1 MRFQRAISARLE
13 RLARHFKVLVL
24 TGARQT
30 GKTTLLT
37 HQFPK
42 HHLVTLDLPQ
52 DAALAEQAPAEFLAR
67 HPLPLLVDEVQYAPG
82 LFRHLKA
89 SVDATKAK
97 GQVILTGSQ
106 RFVLMKEVS
115 ESLAGRAAVL
125 QLLPLAAEELGATLD
140 EALRTRR
147 LAGVLARGFYPALWD
162 DPELPSADFHRSYVA
177 TWLERD
183 LRQLLN
189 VGSLRD
195 FERFLRACA
204 ARTGQLLNKSE
215 LARDVGIA
223 VSTVGQ
229 WLSALEAAGLIV
241 ILEPFFDNHTK
252 RLVKTPK
259 LYFTDVG
266 LVCFLLGLDA
276 RAVAGWAGLGA
287 LWETAMLGE
296 LLKWQQTHRPEA
308 SLWFY
313 RDKDGLEVDFVVHVG
328 GELALLD
335 AKVTELPEPRDARG
349 LLAAQRLLGKRARRL
364 ALVSPGAK
372 SFPLEQGVEVVNG
385 WALPEWLGRGEA

>member
-1 MRFQRAISARLE
+1 MHYHRT
-13 RLARHFKVLVL
+13 LASRVQKLVKHFKVLVL

-30 GKTTLLT
+30 GKTTLL
-37 HQFPK
+37 QELFPK
-42 HHLVTLDLPQ
+42 YHHVTLDLPQ
-52 DAALAEQAPAEFLAR
+52 DAALAEQAPTEFLAR
-67 HPLPLLVDEVQYAPG
+67 HPPPLVVDEVQYAPA
-82 LFRHLKA
+82 LFRHLKTI
-89 SVDATKAK
+89 VDASKDK

-106 RFVLMKEVS
+106 RFVLMQEVS

-125 QLLPLAAEELGATLD
+125 QLLPFSVEELGGD
-140 EALRTRR
+140 WSSALEEQR

-162 DPELPSADFHRSYVA
+162 DPELPSTDFHRSYVA

-204 ARTGQLLNKSE
+204 ARSAQLLNKSE

-223 VSTVGQ
+223 VSTAGE
-229 WLSALEAAGLIV
+229 WLSALEASGLIV
-241 ILEPFFDNHTK
+241 LLEPWFDNHTK

-266 LVCFLLGLDA
+266 LLCFLLGLDA
-276 RAVAGWAGLGA
+276 RAVERWAGLGS
-287 LWETAMLGE
+287 LWETFVFGE

-313 RDKDGLEVDFVVHVG
+313 RDKDGVEVDFVIQAG
-328 GELALLD
+328 AELTLLD
-335 AKVTELPEPRDARG
+335 AKLGELPELRDARG
-349 LLAAQRLLGKRARRL
+349 LLSARRAL
-364 ALVSPGAK
+364 GQRTGRTALVTPSRKPA
-372 SFPLEQGVEVVNG
+372 FPLSDGIRVVSG
-385 WALPEWLGRGEA
+385 WKLTDWL